1 MIAFIAKHRG
11 VGKSPLVPVNPASS
25 GRCHGLLPRA
35 SPLWCIVDRW
45 EDSFESVYQRGAKTV
60 HEVMGGEPDGSF
72 LLSSELRPDPTGI
85 HFGAAVSRRTAGPE
99 QKSVCLLAWAAQS
112 LADL

>member
-1 MIAFIAKHRG
+1 M
-11 VGKSPLVPVNPASS
+11 ASS
-25 GRCHGLLPRA
+25 PAPHRSGA
-35 SPLWCIVDRW
+35 SSTVAGMI
-45 EDSFESVYQRGAKTV
+45 SFESVYQRGAETV

-72 LLSSELRPDPTGI
+72 LLSSELRPYPTGI
-85 HFGAAVSRRTAGPE
+85 HFGAAFSRRTAGPQ